1 MDVFL
6 YTYTVSEGSDEAE
19 LPWLIQRCPRDDIKT
34 RHGIFDVPGEGNS
47 AWNRGRKSLPVQREG
62 CLLLVVNEKLHSVLG
77 RVVCVYAGRQEPS
90 AGLILHKNLKKGTLR
105 VAAFAVVFDKVR
117 LVELVRLSDSN

>member
-1 MDVFL
+1 MSL
-6 YTYTVSEGSDEAE
+6 ERG
-19 LPWLIQRCPRDDIKT
+19 T
-34 RHGIFDVPGEGNS
+34 RHGIGEEKVFQCS
-47 AWNRGRKSLPVQREG
+47 VRVVCCW
-62 CLLLVVNEKLHSVLG
+62 LLMRSYIPFYG

-117 LVELVRLSDSN
+117 LVELVRLSYSN